1 MYWVCNGTPRQ
12 EAEPD
17 STQQSQ
23 IQKSLPTEQRIHG
36 CRHDFVVVE
45 TIDFF
50 DDEDAE
56 LPPPMTQRDV
66 VLLNRAGAF
75 EEEEAAKAA
84 TGEAGKG
91 QEDMEVS
98 HALSVNRFTA

>member
-1 MYWVCNGTPRQ
+1 M
-12 EAEPD
+12 
-17 STQQSQ
+17 
-23 IQKSLPTEQRIHG
+23 
-36 CRHDFVVVE
+36 VVE

-75 EEEEAAKAA
+75 EEEEAAKTAG
-84 TGEAGKG
+84 GEAGKG
-91 QEDMEVS
+91 QEDTEVS
-98 HALSVNRFTA
+98 HAFICEHFYCMEKLLFLLAVVRPMTHQ

>member
-1 MYWVCNGTPRQ
+1 M
-12 EAEPD
+12 
-17 STQQSQ
+17 
-23 IQKSLPTEQRIHG
+23 
-36 CRHDFVVVE
+36 VVE

-75 EEEEAAKAA
+75 EEEEAAKTAA
-84 TGEAGKG
+84 GEAGKG

-98 HALSVNRFTA
+98 HALSVSTHAAWGKKGAVSVCNCMAHGSSRNLQILRLNN